1 MWIVGSNPAPPV
13 NNLASEIIDVT
24 GYVTEYEL
32 VSKYAEARVAV
43 VPLRFGAGVKL
54 KVVEALWEGL
64 PLVTT
69 SIGAQGLE
77 GLGEVA
83 TVVDEAEP
91 LARELVRLLRDDGS
105 WVEQAQRQ
113 LDYAQV
119 HFSRQASIEALR
131 EATSAA
137 AANAEKAKARRYMS
151 AGLAYF
157 CADAAAQPRRM
168 PRYKR
173 EAQACILTENQRLH
187 SFTSTAMS
195 PWRLVCNLMAGSP

>member
-1 MWIVGSNPAPPV
+1 LWIVGSNPAPPV
-13 NNLASEIIDVT
+13 KNLASEIIDVT

-69 SIGAQGLE
+69 SSGAQGLE

-91 LARELVRLLRDDGS
+91 LARELVRLLRDDVS

-119 HFSRQASIEALR
+119 HFSRQVSIEALR
-131 EATSAA
+131 EATSAV
-137 AANAEKAKARRYMS
+137 AANAERRRRG
-151 AGLAYF
+151 AT
-157 CADAAAQPRRM
+157 CQP
-168 PRYKR
+168 
-173 EAQACILTENQRLH
+173 
-187 SFTSTAMS
+187 
-195 PWRLVCNLMAGSP
+195 V